1 MTTPPKY
8 ENLYLDMEPKTRKER
23 RQMETEKLRREM
35 NRLYETEGLS
45 KAFRLAHARYMSSLS
60 KPLAKLFGFGGGK
73 KEKKV

>member
-1 MTTPPKY
+1 
-8 ENLYLDMEPKTRKER
+8 
-23 RQMETEKLRREM
+23 METEKLRREM